1 MTAFFMGGGP
11 VSAIICLLGAGSL
24 LLFFVRLA
32 DLRRAHV
39 DWVDFIRGVANV
51 LAKGNA
57 DEALAICE
65 DTPSPVA
72 RVVAAAVTHR
82 GEDAAA
88 LRDVVASASRAE
100 VRRLARRLAALPVVA
115 QVAPLLGLF
124 GTVLGFSKMLLA
136 LKASAPLAR
145 ADLLAGLAPA
155 LSAAAAGLLVAVVAH
170 VAHALLRA
178 RLDRIVAELDDASAE
193 IRVVV
198 AACAKRA
205 AEGEEDVAR

>member
-1 MTAFFMGGGP
+1 MTAFFLEGGVVP
-11 VSAIICLLGAGSL
+11 AVICLLGVATL
-24 LLFFVRLA
+24 LLFFTRLA

-39 DWVDFIRGVANV
+39 DWADFIRGVGNV

-65 DTPSPVA
+65 DAPSPVA
-72 RVVAAAVTHR
+72 RVVSAAVSHR
-82 GEDAAA
+82 ADDAAS

-100 VRRLARRLAALPVVA
+100 VRRYTRRLAAFPVVA

-124 GTVLGFSKMLLA
+124 GTVLGFAKMLLA
-136 LKASAPLAR
+136 LKSAAPVTR
-145 ADLLAGLAPA
+145 VDLLAGLAPA

-178 RLDRIVAELDDASAE
+178 RLDRIVSELDAAADE
-193 IRVVV
+193 IRAVLSSG
-198 AACAKRA
+198 A
-205 AEGEEDVAR
+205 GESGR